1 MRRSDERGAVTVFVV
16 VFTTTL
22 ILVAGLA
29 TDGGLLLAARRAAIN
44 EAEAAARDGA
54 QALRT
59 DRLRLDGSV
68 SIDPAGAR
76 RRVGAYLART
86 GHDGT
91 VEVSGDTVRV
101 EVSFTKPLAVLGL
114 AGLAPITVRGS
125 GDAQV
130 IRAAEGRRP

>member
-1 MRRSDERGAVTVFVV
+1 MRRSDERGAATVFVV

-59 DRLRLDGSV
+59 DRLRVDGSV

-76 RRVGAYLART
+76 RRVDAYLART
-86 GHDGT
+86 GHEGT
-91 VEVSGDTVRV
+91 VEVSGDSVRV
-101 EVSFTKPLAVLGL
+101 EVSFTKTLAILGL
-114 AGLAPITVRGS
+114 AGLAPVTVRGW
-125 GDAQV
+125 GEAQG
-130 IRAAEGRRP
+130 IRATERSAP

>member
-59 DRLRLDGSV
+59 DRLRVDGSV

-76 RRVGAYLART
+76 RRVDAYLART
-86 GHDGT
+86 GHEGT

-101 EVSFTKPLAVLGL
+101 EVSFRKPLAILGL
-114 AGLAPITVRGS
+114 AGLAPITVRGW
-125 GDAQV
+125 GEAQGV
-130 IRAAEGRRP
+130 RAVGGRAP